1 LLACVTQFVSLV
13 GETIRLETPF
23 FNKGLRVAQAWKL
36 PRQAYGSRLSGRAVA
51 FFLALILGAISVAL
65 LFYALRRTPK
75 QDLAD
80 LPDTPPLRLQGR
92 RWCDFEIAGE
102 NHYQAALAAIGGV
115 APQGDAQGANYFC
128 DALLIPETDRP
139 SASHAVTVVI
149 DGLRVGHLKS
159 KDGAD
164 YLARLKDLGVEPAL
178 AACPAY
184 VFGGSIDEDGV
195 RAPYVV
201 RLGLAWPV
209 QLEAKVEPPPPSPR
223 VAARLRG
230 EPLSEEDAWHYPP
243 VRTIREAEFRQMM
256 SGGVEDHAVCFA
268 GWSVERIDYMGAVAR
283 SVGLRV
289 CESVEDEPT
298 LMVVG
303 PTPPDEDLERAKSQ
317 GVTLI
322 SGDQLQELVAQITSA
337 PQ

>member
-1 LLACVTQFVSLV
+1 L
-13 GETIRLETPF
+13 
-23 FNKGLRVAQAWKL
+23 
-36 PRQAYGSRLSGRAVA
+36 A

-65 LFYALRRTPK
+65 LFYTLRRTPK
-75 QDLAD
+75 RGLAD
-80 LPDTPPLRLQGR
+80 LPDMPPLRLQGR

-102 NHYQAALAAIGGV
+102 NHYQAELAGIGGV
-115 APQGDAQGANYFC
+115 APQGDVQGANYFC
-128 DALLIPETDRP
+128 DAVLIPEAESP
-139 SASHAVTVVI
+139 SVSHEVTVVI

-164 YLARLKDLGVEPAL
+164 YLARLKDLGVASAV

-184 VFGGSIDEDGV
+184 VFGGSIDEEGV

-209 QLEAKVEPPPPSPR
+209 QLEAKFEPPPPSPR

-230 EPLSEEDAWHYPP
+230 ELLSEEDAWHYPP
-243 VRTIREAEFRQMM
+243 VRTIPEAEFLRMI

-268 GWSVERIDYMGAVAR
+268 GWSGERIDYMGAVAR

-289 CESVEDEPT
+289 CESVEDKPT

-303 PTPPDEDLERAKSQ
+303 PNPTEEDLERAKSQ

-322 SGDQLQELVAQITSA
+322 SGDQLQEIVAHITSA
-337 PQ
+337 AQ